1 MAITKKQE
9 LRALTESERE
19 LVDMSGVRAARSLT
33 DAQLTRLVKL
43 LRTKRDRAKTVAER
57 QRRELRG
64 KTRPRGT
71 TPVKADDGSR
81 LKLEILSAALARL
94 DAETER
100 RGQIK
105 AKASL
110 VESAKKALALKQKA
124 KTAKPPAKTRG
135 PATVVRGKAR
145 VAAEN
150 HVPGSV
156 RGSVRKQGA
165 RVQAKRDAR

>member
-19 LVDMSGVRAARSLT
+19 LVEMTGVRAARSLT
-33 DAQLTRLVKL
+33 DAELSRLVKR
-43 LRTKRDRAKTVAER
+43 LRTKRDRARTVAER

-64 KTRPRGT
+64 KARPRGA
-71 TPVKADDGSR
+71 TPPKADDGSQ

-94 DAETER
+94 DADTER

-105 AKASL
+105 AKAAL
-110 VESAKKALALKQKA
+110 VESAKKALALKQRA

-145 VAAEN
+145 VAVEN

-165 RVQAKRDAR
+165 RVQAKRDSR